1 MTTASFTTRN
11 CTFRQLMELGTS
23 YQVPPLQRGFS
34 WTENEWEDLWLDIE
48 ELFQQQNA
56 CASTTAGASRDA
68 REDGEE
74 TAETSSR
81 FMGFL
86 TLQRLGRGH
95 FALLDGQQR
104 LTTISILVLAAINC
118 LQDLQKE
125 GRDPAGNAIREEIL
139 RNVYIGNCDART
151 LQVTPKLTLNHA
163 EDAYF
168 QNTLVALHNLP
179 ESRRDASVPLPGRA
193 FCWFRERI
201 EAACGQG
208 AESGSRISSLVEVA
222 ASSLFFTV
230 FTTDTADTA
239 DTAFMLLE
247 HLHPC
252 GTRHEIT
259 DFLKNQLLSCS
270 GQPHDPALVAS
281 LDKRWSRMLAALG
294 EESFP
299 EFLRTV
305 WNARHRFVR
314 RKALCK
320 VLCTTICEQS
330 AASRLLDEL
339 ERAAPIC
346 AALRT
351 PSHAQWN
358 ACERSALEILK
369 GLDEY
374 APLSLLLTCHETFFA
389 RERHVFATLLHATAV
404 TTLRTVLAAAM
415 SSNELEKA
423 CNAISLKMLSGE
435 CSSEKEIL
443 KELNVLYPDDACFVS
458 SLRRTSF
465 SLSDRKDRNI
475 VRFLL
480 LALEQHLSGRSHDIC
495 HEDCKIEYI
504 LPEHPSRNWKTAEA
518 QELRE
523 KAFCLGNL
531 TLLEAGL
538 SCSQESDA
546 CENKKALY
554 SQSSFQMTRDLV
566 TTSPQWTPEALE
578 DRQRRMTECAAEIWK
593 VQF

>member
-34 WTENEWEDLWLDIE
+34 WTENEWEELWLDIE
-48 ELFQQQNA
+48 ELFQQQKA
-56 CASTTAGASRDA
+56 GASTTAGASSEA

-74 TAETSSR
+74 TAENSSR

-86 TLQRLGRGH
+86 LLQRLGRGH

-104 LTTISILVLAAINC
+104 LTTISILVLAAIKC
-118 LQDLQKE
+118 LQDLQKA
-125 GRDPAGNAIREEIL
+125 GIDPAGNAIRKEIL
-139 RNVYIGNCDART
+139 HNVYIGNCDART
-151 LQVTPKLTLNHA
+151 LQVTSKLTLNHA

-168 QNTLVALHNLP
+168 QNSLVALHNLP
-179 ESRRDASVPLPGRA
+179 ESRRDASVPLLGRA
-193 FCWFRERI
+193 FCWFTERI
-201 EAACGQG
+201 KAACGQG

-239 DTAFMLLE
+239 FMLLE

-252 GTRHEIT
+252 GPHHELT
-259 DFLKNQLLSCS
+259 DFLKNQLLACS

-294 EESFP
+294 EASFP

-305 WNARHRFVR
+305 WNARHGFVR
-314 RKALCK
+314 RKGLCK
-320 VLCTTICEQS
+320 VLYTTICEQS
-330 AASRLLDEL
+330 AASRLLEEL

-389 RERHVFATLLHATAV
+389 RERHVFATLLHAIAV

-415 SSNELEKA
+415 SSNELEEA
-423 CNAISLKMLSGE
+423 YNAIILKIFSGE

-465 SLSDRKDRNI
+465 SLSERKDRNI

-480 LALEQHLSGRSHDIC
+480 LALEQHLSGKSYDIC
-495 HEDCKIEYI
+495 NEGCKIEYI

-523 KAFCLGNL
+523 HAFCLGNL

-566 TTSPQWTPEALE
+566 TTYPQWPPEALE
-578 DRQRRMTECAAEIWK
+578 DRQREMIECVAEIWK
-593 VQF
+593 IQF

>member
-34 WTENEWEDLWLDIE
+34 WTENEWEELWLDIE

-125 GRDPAGNAIREEIL
+125 GCDPARNAIREEIL

-179 ESRRDASVPLPGRA
+179 ESRRDASVPLPGKA

-201 EAACGQG
+201 KAACGQG

-239 DTAFMLLE
+239 FMLLE

-252 GTRHEIT
+252 GPHHEIT

-270 GQPHDPALVAS
+270 GQPHNPALVAS

-294 EESFP
+294 KESFP
-299 EFLRTV
+299 EFLRIV
-305 WNARHRFVR
+305 WNARHGFVR
-314 RKALCK
+314 RKALFK
-320 VLCTTICEQS
+320 ALYTTICEQS

-339 ERAAPIC
+339 EHAAPTY

-369 GLDEY
+369 GLDVST
-374 APLSLLLTCHETFFA
+374 PLSLLLTCHETFFA

-423 CNAISLKMLSGE
+423 YNAISLKIFSGE

-465 SLSDRKDRNI
+465 SLSERKDRNI

-480 LALEQHLSGRSHDIC
+480 LALEQHLSVRSHDIC
-495 HEDCKIEYI
+495 NEDCKIEYI

-518 QELRE
+518 RELRE

-531 TLLEAGL
+531 TLLEAGR
-538 SCSQESDA
+538 SSSQESDA

-554 SQSSFQMTRDLV
+554 SQSSFQMTRELV
-566 TTSPQWTPEALE
+566 TTYSQWTPEALE
-578 DRQRRMTECAAEIWK
+578 DRQRKMTECAAEIWK